1 MTTQELVTAVQA
13 YALAHYDEGGWDV
26 VYEAYSPAELAEA
39 IGGATT
45 IRGALAQFQGPVN
58 VWAER
63 QAWGASF
70 SEEATG

>member
-45 IRGALAQFQGPVN
+45 IRGALAKFQGPVN
-58 VWAER
+58 VWAEP

>member
-1 MTTQELVTAVQA
+1 MTTEELVTAVQA
-13 YALAHYDEGGWDV
+13 YALAHYNEGGWDV

-45 IRGALAQFQGPVN
+45 IRGALAKFRGPVS

-63 QAWGASF
+63 QRWGASF
-70 SEEATG
+70 AEEAE